1 MHYVRPFLF
10 SKSVAF
16 NLNQTKLQLREISMI
31 IIGKLSA
38 EIPWS
43 NIYTKPVV
51 VTIEDVFVLATPLTG
66 NALKG

>member
-1 MHYVRPFLF
+1 
-10 SKSVAF
+10 
-16 NLNQTKLQLREISMI
+16 MI

-66 NALKG
+66 NAFLKYRKACIIGPFL

>member
-1 MHYVRPFLF
+1 
-10 SKSVAF
+10 
-16 NLNQTKLQLREISMI
+16 MI

-51 VTIEDVFVLATPLTG
+51 VKIEDVFVLAAPVTG
-66 NALKG
+66 KTSLHCT